1 MKLKSFYKNT
11 SLIITRCK
19 YRAKIRPLFFG
30 LILLFFILKGENM
43 KKKHLLIFILSL
55 MLFTINASAKETYY
69 VNDYGVSLTKE
80 EYDFFSYMFWENSQ
94 NLITEND
101 YEKFVNSNIISG
113 ELDSN
118 VYYEIENRGT
128 SFKDLDKSLKITK
141 SCASD
146 CFISTTLTWNRNP
159 AVRSYD
165 VIGAYLENTNL
176 VNNPVTTIVSSGGN
190 VTSDE
195 IKKSNNGFGV
205 SILLPKYGNSLV
217 VNQTFKVKKG
227 GTIYA
232 SYQHAMK
239 SLTLTESKNYTLSK
253 AGYGGVFKFSG
264 TAANVYDKMSGVD
277 INL

>member
-1 MKLKSFYKNT
+1 M
-11 SLIITRCK
+11 
-19 YRAKIRPLFFG
+19 
-30 LILLFFILKGENM
+30 E
-43 KKKHLLIFILSL
+43 KKHLLIVILSL
-55 MLFTINASAKETYY
+55 MLFTTNVSAKEIFY

-94 NLITEND
+94 NLITKND
-101 YEKFVNSNIISG
+101 YEKFVKSNIING
-113 ELDSN
+113 EMDSN
-118 VYYEIENRGT
+118 VYYEILTRGV
-128 SFKDLDKSLKITK
+128 SFKDSDKSLKITK
-141 SCASD
+141 SCTSD

-165 VIGAYLENTNL
+165 VIGSYLENTSL
-176 VNNPVTTIVSSGGN
+176 VNTPITTVISSSSN
-190 VTSDE
+190 VTSNE
-195 IKKSNNGFGV
+195 IKKFNNGFGV

-217 VNQTFKVKKG
+217 VNQTFRVKKG

-239 SLTLTESKNYTLSK
+239 SLTLTESKNYTVSK